1 MWIIYQLGV
10 MGNYQLKVI
19 GNNKSS
25 LIIPVIEVPNLLTI
39 CCNLSFDFLM
49 FLSYFIKI
57 YI

>member
-57 YI
+57 